1 MGQTFSKASPESQ
14 AQPETGAPAQGPAG
28 VPKPVGAGIRRLRR
42 VLSLL
47 RLGPLLVLTTLLVA
61 MAILSDVFLTER
73 NILNVGIQ
81 AAPIALLAIGQ
92 FVVILTRGIDL
103 SVGAVAAL
111 ASVCGALIWADGD
124 GSAFLALAAVL
135 GVGLACGL
143 INGVLFVGFK
153 IPHPFIVTLG
163 TLNVATGAAYLL
175 ANGDAV
181 VGVPDL
187 ATTLGNEKLLG
198 VPYPIIVV
206 LVVLAAFLL
215 LLRGTVLGHW
225 VYAVGGDPEAARR
238 MGIPVSRVL
247 VLAYVLSGLTAAL
260 AAIILLGRTGTGD
273 PNYSSGLAEL
283 QAIAAVIIGG
293 TSFFGGRGNVVTV
306 VIGALVLA
314 VIANGLN
321 LLNVNAFWQLV
332 VTGFVLIIAVIL
344 DVSRTRLEDRF
355 RTAAGAEA

>member
-1 MGQTFSKASPESQ
+1 LR
-14 AQPETGAPAQGPAG
+14 
-28 VPKPVGAGIRRLRR
+28 GI
-42 VLSLL
+42 LSLV
-47 RLGPLLVLTTLLVA
+47 RLGPLVVLGSLVVL
-61 MAILSDVFLTER
+61 MALLSDVFLNER
-73 NILNVGIQ
+73 NLLNVGIQ
-81 AAPIALLAIGQ
+81 ATPIALLAIGQ

-111 ASVCGALIWADGD
+111 ASVCGALVWSD
-124 GSAFLALAAVL
+124 GSGSALLALGTVL
-135 GVGLACGL
+135 GIGLACGL
-143 INGVLFVGFK
+143 VNGVLFVGFK

-175 ANGDAV
+175 ADGEAV
-181 VGVPDL
+181 VGVPDF
-187 ATTLGNEKLLG
+187 AAALGNDKLLG
-198 VPYPIIVV
+198 IPYPI
-206 LVVLAAFLL
+206 LVVLATLAIFVL
-215 LLRGTVLGHW
+215 LLRGTVLGTW
-225 VYAVGGDPEAARR
+225 IYAVGGDPEAARR

-247 VLAYVLSGLTAAL
+247 VLAYTLSGLTAAL

-293 TSFFGGRGNVVTV
+293 TSFFGGRGNVITV

-332 VTGFVLIIAVIL
+332 VTGFVLITAVIL
-344 DVSRTRLEDRF
+344 DVFRTRLEERF
-355 RTAAGAEA
+355 RTVGAEA